1 MDEDIKN
8 LGDWTDEA
16 TKQMLYGVI
25 KRKIKFDQLYR
36 FHLIIMWLTLGV
48 LLLFIYYVYQ
58 TVILPY
64 SGSFDRMFTAFVNH
78 ELNVYLL
85 VFTAGL
91 FGYMNLLKYQVDKAE
106 KEFHALRCEIID
118 KSPDLWASPEAWK
131 KRHIVFALL
140 KEKYDINLYHENK

>member
-8 LGDWTDEA
+8 LGNWTDEA

-25 KRKIKFDQLYR
+25 KRKRKFDKLYN

-48 LLLFIYYVYQ
+48 VLLFFYYLYR
-58 TVILPY
+58 TVIAPF
-64 SGSFDRMFTAFVNH
+64 SGSFDQMFTAFFARS
-78 ELNVYLL
+78 ENVYLL
-85 VFTAGL
+85 VFTVGL

-118 KSPDLWASPEAWK
+118 KSPDLWSSTEAWQ
-131 KRHIVFALL
+131 KRHIVFELL
-140 KEKYDINLYHENK
+140 KRKYDINLYHENK